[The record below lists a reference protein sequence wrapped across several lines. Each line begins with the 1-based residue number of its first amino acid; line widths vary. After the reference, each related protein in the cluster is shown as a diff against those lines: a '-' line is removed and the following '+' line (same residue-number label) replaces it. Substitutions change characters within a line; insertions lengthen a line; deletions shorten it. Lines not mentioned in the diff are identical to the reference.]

1 MLTAH
6 HAEHPGPMPARLVTS
21 AVFPGEG
28 RAAPREPGVIRLLAV
43 PANPW
48 AGERVRLKVMAPP
61 LGAHGYRWR
70 LPGDTASPRSGA
82 NVSRV
87 SASFAPGLHRV
98 TVRIVGADRVYAG
111 ALILRVR
118 AAANRASKVSMKM
131 PPSRARLGGSLG
143 KRMTPAGA
151 RVRTS
156 GSVAHAANDPA
167 VTIVDFRFS
176 PATITVHVG
185 ETVTWVNDGSMPHS
199 ATARDGSFNTGIL
212 APGHSASHTFTQP
225 GTFSYFCS
233 VHPFMHG
240 TIVVLAKT
248 STTPAKPTSTP
259 APKASTTD
267 HPQPP
272 ASSPAGS
279 SAGQPATSAP
289 SSSAST
295 LPVTG
300 MNLII
305 GLACA
310 ALLLGS
316 GIGLRRALARWTP

>member
-6 HAEHPGPMPARLVTS
+6 HAEHPGPMPATLVMS
-21 AVFPGEG
+21 AVSSGED
-28 RAAPREPGVIRLLAV
+28 RAADHAAPHEPGVIRLLAV
-43 PANPW
+43 PANPR
-48 AGERVRLKVMAPP
+48 AGQRVRLKAMAPP
-61 LGAHGYRWR
+61 AGAHGYRWQ
-70 LPGDTASPRSGA
+70 LPGDTSSPGSGA
-82 NVSRV
+82 DVSEL

-98 TVRIVGADRVYAG
+98 TVRIVGADRVYSG

-143 KRMTPAGA
+143 KRTTPAGA

-248 STTPAKPTSTP
+248 STTPTP

-300 MNLII
+300 MNLIG
-305 GLACA
+305 GLACG

-316 GIGLRRALARWTP
+316 GIGLRRALARWAP

>member
-6 HAEHPGPMPARLVTS
+6 HAEHPGPMPATLVMS
-21 AVFPGEG
+21 AVSGREG

-43 PANPW
+43 PASPR
-48 AGERVRLKVMAPP
+48 AGQRVRLEVMAPRV
-61 LGAHGYRWR
+61 GAHGYRWR
-70 LPGDTASPRSGA
+70 LPGGAASPKSGA
-82 NVSRV
+82 ASPTSGADVYRL

-98 TVRIVGADRVYAG
+98 TVRMVAADRVYTG

-118 AAANRASKVSMKM
+118 AAADRASKVAMKM
-131 PPSRARLGGSLG
+131 PGEARSRAR
-143 KRMTPAGA
+143 
-151 RVRTS
+151 

-167 VTIVDFRFS
+167 VKIVDFHFS
-176 PATITVHVG
+176 PATITVHEG

-199 ATARDGSFNTGIL
+199 ATARDGSFDTGIL
-212 APGHSASHTFTQP
+212 PPGHSASHTFTQA
-225 GTFSYFCS
+225 GSFSYFCS

-240 TIVVLAKT
+240 TIVVLANA
-248 STTPAKPTSTP
+248 STTPAKPASTP
-259 APKASTTD
+259 APTASTND

-300 MNLII
+300 MNLI
-305 GLACA
+305 GALACG

-316 GIGLRRALARWTP
+316 GIGLRRGLARRTP

>member
-6 HAEHPGPMPARLVTS
+6 HAVHPGAMPAMLVTS
-21 AVFPGEG
+21 AGSARADPGAD
-28 RAAPREPGVIRLLAV
+28 RAAPRAPGVIRLLAV
-43 PANPW
+43 PENPR
-48 AGERVRLKVMAPP
+48 AGQRVRLKVMAPP
-61 LGAHGYRWR
+61 VGAHGYRWR

-82 NVSRV
+82 DVSHL
-87 SASFAPGLHRV
+87 SASFAAGLHRV
-98 TVRIVGADRVYAG
+98 TVRIVGPDRVYAG

-118 AAANRASKVSMKM
+118 AAAKRASRTR
-131 PPSRARLGGSLG
+131 PGESLM

-156 GSVAHAANDPA
+156 ASVAHAANDPA
-167 VTIVDFRFS
+167 VRIVDFRFS
-176 PATITVHVG
+176 PATSTVHVG

-199 ATARDGSFNTGIL
+199 ATARGGSFDTGIL

-240 TIVVLAKT
+240 TIVVLGKT
-248 STTPAKPTSTP
+248 STAPAKPKSTP
-259 APKASTTD
+259 APRASPTD

-279 SAGQPATSAP
+279 STGQPAASAP

-300 MNLII
+300 MNLIG
-305 GLACA
+305 GLACG

-316 GIGLRRALARWTP
+316 GIGLRRALARGAP